1 MNKNDLTKAIHDAH
15 GGISYA
21 DSARLVDLILEI
33 IKGRLGRGEKVLIS
47 GFGSFRVVERRDR
60 KGVNPQTGASMI
72 IPGRRAISFKPS
84 KQLRSV

>member
-1 MNKNDLTKAIHDAH
+1 MNKNDLTKAIHDVH
-15 GGISYA
+15 GGISYT

-33 IKGRLGRGEKVLIS
+33 IKARLVRGEKVLIT

-60 KGVNPQTGASMI
+60 KGINPQTGASMI
-72 IPGRRAISFKPS
+72 IHGRRAVSFKPS